1 MSAFVNLLLILTEW
15 LLTLKIQ
22 LAFILANEISQNSH
36 MTTTVE
42 LEGRL
47 KGNSSLEVAI
57 SRCLLERLLSGVETV
72 DVGLVMLGVME
83 VHNLS

>member
-1 MSAFVNLLLILTEW
+1 
-15 LLTLKIQ
+15 
-22 LAFILANEISQNSH
+22 